1 MEELLGGKGIEAKTS
16 EIKSFIM
23 NDEKW
28 NSIDYFLK
36 FTKPIVDMLRSV
48 DIDGSKLHLIDE
60 MWDSMIEK
68 VKKVIFEHEEE
79 NLISGRSNFFYP
91 SYDILVVRWNKS
103 NTPLHCMAF
112 FDSQILSRIMASSRE
127 WDSRQAPNE
136 AREISSNRIKCFKGE
151 NQFDID
157 ETTNG
162 LTELSIDEPQ
172 LKGVVFKEEVEEDAE
187 EWPT

>member
-1 MEELLGGKGIEAKTS
+1 MEELLWGKGIEAKTR

-36 FTKPIVDMLRSV
+36 FTKPIVDMLSV

-68 VKKVIFEHEEE
+68 IKKVIFEHEEE
-79 NLISGRSNFFYP
+79 NLIFGSNLFDTI
-91 SYDILVVRWNKS
+91 YDILVVRWNKS
-103 NTPLHCMAF
+103 NTALHCMAF
-112 FDSQILSRIMASSRE
+112 FDSQILSQIMASSRE

-136 AREISSNRIKCFKGE
+136 DREISSNRIMCF
-151 NQFDID
+151 QRY
-157 ETTNG
+157 
-162 LTELSIDEPQ
+162 
-172 LKGVVFKEEVEEDAE
+172 FKESNELK
-187 EWPT
+187 

>member
-1 MEELLGGKGIEAKTS
+1 
-16 EIKSFIM
+16 M

-79 NLISGRSNFFYP
+79 NLISGRSNFFYII
-91 SYDILVVRWNKS
+91 YDIIVVRWNKS

-136 AREISSNRIKCFKGE
+136 AREISSNRIKCFQRYLKE
-151 NQFDID
+151 SN
-157 ETTNG
+157 
-162 LTELSIDEPQ
+162 EL
-172 LKGVVFKEEVEEDAE
+172 K
-187 EWPT
+187 